1 MGATGSKSQ
10 RLEKAL
16 GPSFPD
22 TEHCFGLENFGNTCY
37 CNSVLQALFHCMPM
51 RERCLEHCANMNS
64 ADDDLLACLC
74 DLFRTI
80 SSQKKRCG
88 VHAPR
93 RFVGKLRHE
102 NELFNNHQHQ
112 DAHEF
117 LNYLLNEAAEL
128 LEKQN
133 KQKQGASAGGSS
145 GSDGGSGDDSDAG
158 SSSSDAQ
165 RRRKPYK
172 PKTWIHSIF
181 EGVLTSETRCLCCES
196 VTSRDECFLDLSL
209 EVEQNSSVSACM
221 RNFSAPESLRD
232 DNKFYCDTC
241 CSLQEAKKCIRIK
254 HLPNVL
260 ALHLKRFKYIEQL
273 QRFKKLSYRIS
284 FPMELNLPNIA
295 EAADNPDRTYRLF
308 AVVVHVGSGPNHGH
322 YISLVRSHQH
332 WLLFDDESVD
342 VIEEASIQSCFGSA
356 VDTAANTDTGY
367 ILFYQATDWDSS
379 GEEEQPP
386 PGRPPGPERPP
397 GRRSPP
403 KSAGAKDV
411 GL

>member
-1 MGATGSKSQ
+1 VQPSAAVSNMLKKQGFVGTLGCRPGLSEPLCHMGTVQPPVSLGRETSEEDLRRPLAFEPANQQPSG
-10 RLEKAL
+10 KA
-16 GPSFPD
+16 
-22 TEHCFGLENFGNTCY
+22 
-37 CNSVLQALFHCMPM
+37 M
-51 RERCLEHCANMNS
+51 
-64 ADDDLLACLC
+64 
-74 DLFRTI
+74 
-80 SSQKKRCG
+80 QKKQ
-88 VHAPR
+88 
-93 RFVGKLRHE
+93 K
-102 NELFNNHQHQ
+102 
-112 DAHEF
+112 
-117 LNYLLNEAAEL
+117 
-128 LEKQN
+128 KQN